1 MRAATVRPVRFPWS
15 AWERPARLETHAL
28 QHSISVSLAS
38 ESCALTRKAGRGAS
52 IFRGVDSSRRAAS
65 TLRETTANLEV
76 DGTIKPL
83 SERSFVEPVVRLIPL
98 GGLGEI
104 GLNMMLVECGEDLI
118 AIDCGLMFP
127 DDELPGIDHVIPDFT
142 YALARRAGF
151 RAVVLTHGHEDHI
164 GALPYLLRQ
173 ATVPVYGTPM
183 TLALVA
189 ERLREHG
196 LAEAADL
203 RTIRAR
209 QRVEAGPF
217 GIEAIRVT
225 HSIVDGIGLAIDT
238 PAGTVVH
245 TGDFKLDPSPLD
257 GELPDYR
264 RFAELGEQGVLVL
277 CSDSTNADRP
287 GHTGSE
293 VEVGQALATRFEGAS
308 GRIIVATFASHI
320 HRIQQVLT
328 LASRTGRRVALL
340 GMSMQKN
347 VTIAAE
353 LGYLRV
359 PDGVLVPLEE
369 LDELPAHRQV
379 ILSTGSQGE
388 PNSAM
393 ALMAAAEHKY
403 VRVER
408 GDLVIISARVIPGN
422 ERTIGRVVNALYRLG
437 AEVLYEDNAFVHV
450 SGHASQ
456 EDLKLMFNLTRPRYF
471 IPVHGEYRHLLAHAR
486 LAESVGIGPD
496 RVFLIE
502 DGTGVEVSKTT
513 ARRVGPFPAGRVLV
527 DGKSIGDIGAVV
539 LRDRQLLSEDGL
551 VAVSL
556 AVDREGAV
564 VAGPEI
570 ASRGFVYV
578 KENEPLLEELKKAV
592 LAALAERD
600 PEAPSD
606 REQVGAT
613 VRSTVRHFVNQRFRR
628 KPVVLPIILEV

>member
-1 MRAATVRPVRFPWS
+1 M
-15 AWERPARLETHAL
+15 
-28 QHSISVSLAS
+28 
-38 ESCALTRKAGRGAS
+38 
-52 IFRGVDSSRRAAS
+52 
-65 TLRETTANLEV
+65 
-76 DGTIKPL
+76 
-83 SERSFVEPVVRLIPL
+83 EPVVRLIPL

-104 GLNMMLVECGEDLI
+104 GLNMMLVESGEDLI

-127 DDELPGIDHVIPDFT
+127 DDELPGIDHVIPDFS

-164 GALPYLLRQ
+164 GALPYLLRE
-173 ATVPVYGTPM
+173 AAVPVYGTPM

-293 VEVGQALATRFEGAS
+293 VEVGQALAARFDGAS

-320 HRIQQVLT
+320 HRVQQVLT

-340 GMSMQKN
+340 GMSMQRN

-369 LDELPAHRQV
+369 LDDLPAHRQV

-388 PNSAM
+388 PNSAL

-403 VRVER
+403 VHVER
-408 GDLVIISARVIPGN
+408 GDLAIISARVIPGN
-422 ERTIGRVVNALYRLG
+422 ERTISRVVNALYRLG

-502 DGTGVEVSKTT
+502 DGMGVEVSKTT
-513 ARRVGPFPAGRVLV
+513 ARLVGRFPAGRVLV
-527 DGKSIGDIGAVV
+527 DGKSVGDIGAVV
-539 LRDRQLLSEDGL
+539 LRDRQLLAEDGL

-556 AVDREGAV
+556 AVDRDGVV

-578 KENEPLLEELKKAV
+578 KESEPLLEELKKAV

-600 PEAPSD
+600 PDAPWERD
-606 REQVGAT
+606 LVGAT
-613 VRSTVRHFVNQRFRR
+613 VRSAVRHFINQRFRR

>member
-1 MRAATVRPVRFPWS
+1 M
-15 AWERPARLETHAL
+15 
-28 QHSISVSLAS
+28 
-38 ESCALTRKAGRGAS
+38 
-52 IFRGVDSSRRAAS
+52 
-65 TLRETTANLEV
+65 
-76 DGTIKPL
+76 
-83 SERSFVEPVVRLIPL
+83 EPVVRLIPL

-104 GLNMMLVECGEDLI
+104 GLNMMLVESGEDLI

-127 DDELPGIDHVIPDFT
+127 DDELPGIDHVIPDFS
-142 YALARRAGF
+142 YALARRPGF
-151 RAVVLTHGHEDHI
+151 HAVVLTHGHEDHI
-164 GALPYLLRQ
+164 GALPYLLRE
-173 ATVPVYGTPM
+173 AMVPVYGTPL

-203 RTIRAR
+203 RTIRPR
-209 QRVEAGPF
+209 ERVGAGPF

-502 DGTGVEVSKTT
+502 DGMGVEVSKTT
-513 ARRVGPFPAGRVLV
+513 ARLVGPFPAGRVLV